1 MLRTWIIEP
10 DVWLRRSFIPA
21 GEAHDMMRRID
32 EEADFR
38 RHVVRLF
45 GREIPSPRLTAYQ
58 ADEGVSYSYS
68 GITLEPAGWTP
79 AVTEL
84 RRRVEEE
91 VGRPFNSVLVNK
103 YRGGDDSMG
112 WHADDEKELGNEPV
126 IASVSLGA
134 ERRFLL
140 RANDTGEKIE
150 VLLTS
155 GSLLVMGGRS
165 QHDWK
170 HAVPKT
176 KKDVGPRI
184 NLTFRKILRRPD
196 ARS

>member
-1 MLRTWIIEP
+1 
-10 DVWLRRSFIPA
+10 
-21 GEAHDMMRRID
+21 MMRRID
-32 EEADFR
+32 NEADWR
-38 RHVVRLF
+38 CHVIHMF

-58 ADEGVSYSYS
+58 ADEGVEYAYS
-68 GITLEPAGWTP
+68 GIKLDPAEWTP
-79 AVTEL
+79 AVGEIK
-84 RRRVEEE
+84 RRVEEA
-91 VGRPFNSVLVNK
+91 VGRSFNSVLVNK

-112 WHADDEKELGNEPV
+112 WHADDEKELGEEPV

-140 RANDTGEKIE
+140 RANESGEKVE
-150 VLLTS
+150 TLLKP

-170 HAVPKT
+170 HSVPKT

-184 NLTFRKILRRPD
+184 NLTFRRVRET
-196 ARS
+196 SC